1 MIAKKLESCT
11 KTVSH
16 NKSTQYRLYSLKT
29 KFLTLNL
36 WAFSRVFPQYCDH
49 KMNHGYM
56 NTRTL
61 SYLLVIFF
69 IFYRGIWR
77 LGSEERHPTF
87 QKYRDLFQKYQV
99 HVRRMFDEFHIRPSD
114 ELNHFLRKWISSN
127 VRLTLWTRY
136 FFLDFLEHIDNFPA
150 NFGFFIQKSNKTL

>member
-11 KTVSH
+11 KTVSN

-56 NTRTL
+56 NTRIL

-127 VRLTLWTRY
+127 VRLTFWTWDY
-136 FFLDFLEHIDNFPA
+136 FLEFLKNIENFPA
-150 NFGFFIQKSNKTL
+150 NFELFMEKCKETL